1 MAIYRRE
8 HLQPY
13 LEELDTYYQAL
24 RQAVAGVP
32 PHGELAPRFH
42 ANPEQFAREFREVD
56 MERVLYQIEHFRA
69 SVNFVKNLKK
79 VASQPVAP

>member
-13 LEELDTYYQAL
+13 LDELETYYQAL
-24 RQAVAGVP
+24 RQAVAGTEP
-32 PHGELAPRFH
+32 PGAQAPRFH

-56 MERVLYQIEHFRA
+56 LDRVLYQIEHFRA

-79 VASQPVAP
+79 VASQPVAT